1 MVLHDVVNWLRRQ
14 RQELIDQPGSKP
26 LRAALA
32 IGAGL
37 VAAAIHSA
45 RQQRRALGLEV
56 PMSTLMRQ
64 VESGLVSTVSI
75 AAGACAYR
83 LHNGQI
89 YRAQLLPGETRS
101 LVKLMHA
108 HRVEFRALGPAAW
121 KSAVVL
127 LLPFAYLGVCGW
139 LLFRL
144 TSDLGGGQVEL
155 PDAAA
160 PTNDSARVTFEDV
173 GGMPAAKAQ
182 LQEVVDFFHSP
193 ERWARLGARRPRGV
207 LLTGERSPSA
217 ALLEGSPAALRSSP
231 SAATV
236 SPPQLSPPPP
246 RLSSHLS
253 PSRRRGPRSGRVRHP
268 RLTPPHAS
276 SRRLTLPHAAS
287 RFLTLP
293 HAASLCRAAGPPGTG
308 KTLLAKAVAGSAGVP
323 FLACA
328 GSEFVEVFVGRG
340 ARRVRGVFE
349 AAARLAPCAAA
360 IPRRGRREIARGDAR
375 LGEMVGAFSSSTR
388 SMRSA
393 RGATRAPAATRST
406 TTRSTSCSR

>member
-1 MVLHDVVNWLRRQ
+1 
-14 RQELIDQPGSKP
+14 
-26 LRAALA
+26 
-32 IGAGL
+32 
-37 VAAAIHSA
+37 
-45 RQQRRALGLEV
+45 
-56 PMSTLMRQ
+56 MSTLMRQ

-231 SAATV
+231 SAALPPRSLLPSSSPAPLQLLPSSSPAPALATV

-246 RLSSHLS
+246 RLSSNLS

-276 SRRLTLPHAAS
+276 SRRLTLP
-287 RFLTLP
+287 RLP
-293 HAASLCRAAGPPGTG
+293 HASSRRLTPPHASSRRLTPPHASSRR
-308 KTLLAKAVAGSAGVP
+308 LALPRRRPARHGQDAPRQGSGR
-323 FLACA
+323 LGGCA
-328 GSEFVEVFVGRG
+328 LP
-340 ARRVRGVFE
+340 RVRGFRVRRGLRR
-349 AAARLAPCAAA
+349 ARRAARARRLRGGGAPGAV
-360 IPRRGRREIARGDAR
+360 RGSHPSAR
-375 LGEMVGAFSSSTR
+375 STR
-388 SMRSA
+388 DRA
-393 RGATRAPAATRST
+393 R
-406 TTRSTSCSR
+406 

>member
-1 MVLHDVVNWLRRQ
+1 MPVLHDVVNWLRRQ

-231 SAATV
+231 SAALPPRSLLPSSSPAPLQLLPSSSPAPALATV

-246 RLSSHLS
+246 RLSSNLS

-276 SRRLTLPHAAS
+276 SRRLALPRRRPARHGQDAPRQGSGRLGGCA
-287 RFLTLP
+287 LP
-293 HAASLCRAAGPPGTG
+293 
-308 KTLLAKAVAGSAGVP
+308 
-323 FLACA
+323 
-328 GSEFVEVFVGRG
+328 
-340 ARRVRGVFE
+340 RVRGFRVRRGLRR
-349 AAARLAPCAAA
+349 ARRAARARRLRGGGAPGAV
-360 IPRRGRREIARGDAR
+360 RGSHPSAR
-375 LGEMVGAFSSSTR
+375 STR
-388 SMRSA
+388 DRA
-393 RGATRAPAATRST
+393 R
-406 TTRSTSCSR
+406 